1 MCLLALKG
9 DLHPMRKRRRMDEL
23 ESYVEEEIPHLR
35 RFARSLCG
43 SADEGD
49 DLVQDALERA
59 WRKRHSWRREG
70 SVRGWLFR
78 ILYRVFLNSRRK
90 TKPVLSEID
99 TEAVADPVHERLAPQ
114 DARLTADDLARGLE
128 TLPDDQRAAVLL
140 VALEGVSYDEAASV
154 LDVPI
159 GTLRSRLFRGREAL
173 RQTMDDEERMPSR
186 VRLRRVK

>member
-1 MCLLALKG
+1 
-9 DLHPMRKRRRMDEL
+9 MDEL
-23 ESYVEEEIPHLR
+23 ESYVDREIPHLR
-35 RFARSLCG
+35 RFAHSLCG

-49 DLVQDALERA
+49 DLVQDTLERA

-90 TKPVLSEID
+90 ARPVQSEID
-99 TEAVADPVHERLAPQ
+99 MDTIADPVHEGLAPQ
-114 DARLTADDLARGLE
+114 EARLTADDVSRGLE
-128 TLPDDQRAAVLL
+128 ALPDDQRAAVLL
-140 VALEGVSYDEAASV
+140 VALEGVSYDEAAAM

-159 GTLRSRLFRGREAL
+159 GTLRSRLFRGRETL
-173 RQTMDDEERMPSR
+173 RQTMNDAERMPSR